1 MVTIEDLFKNL
12 CFSASHFLK
21 CPSSLKHSCP
31 PPHKKPPTH
40 SLLKMKGAEYRYFNQ
55 YVNHSYNLLWFHQYS
70 SITNSGE
77 FSCWP
82 DPQNLIYVHWSAIL
96 NAQYC
101 LDHLATNFMS
111 PRNWDFPLIYL
122 KLKKCNWWLNFTS
135 QLINCNL
142 SPEPLAYH
150 AALTTEPLRPDRNID
165 WQIWDTPVN

>member
-1 MVTIEDLFKNL
+1 MISVFLTLIKVLRILRYWNVQNVFFWPYNLHKSSRWWWMVTIEDLFKNV

-82 DPQNLIYVHWSAIL
+82 DPQNLIYVHWNAIL

-111 PRNWDFPLIYL
+111 PRNWDFP
-122 KLKKCNWWLNFTS
+122 
-135 QLINCNL
+135 
-142 SPEPLAYH
+142 
-150 AALTTEPLRPDRNID
+150 
-165 WQIWDTPVN
+165 